1 VTCVM
6 GHTTHVAS
14 CQACIVLMTDAVF
27 SGEVRFIPK
36 RACEG
41 GTVRFIP
48 KRACEG
54 GTPIDV
60 SVQNSLSQWMC
71 NVCRATVTLPELQA
85 VSIPSGKAESVRMI
99 FERKCP
105 SRPVLNVRCCGGRN
119 P

>member
-27 SGEVRFIPK
+27 SGDVRFIPK

-41 GTVRFIP
+41 GM
-48 KRACEG
+48 
-54 GTPIDV
+54 PIDV
-60 SVQNSLSQWMC
+60 SVQNSPSQWMC
-71 NVCRATVTLPELQA
+71 NVCRATVTLAELQA
-85 VSIPSGKAESVRMI
+85 ASGGNAESVRMI

-105 SRPVLNVRCCGGRN
+105 SRPVPNVRCCGGRN

>member
-27 SGEVRFIPK
+27 SGE
-36 RACEG
+36 
-41 GTVRFIP
+41 VRFIP